1 MSFLVPSAVVE
12 DPRLHV
18 RIREQLAA
26 RIIDG
31 TYPAGE
37 HMPALPR
44 LIAEFGVSADTIQRA
59 MLGLE
64 AAGLVRRIPGL
75 GYYSLGNAKEQ
86 GTPVDDVPC

>member
-1 MSFLVPSAVVE
+1 VE

-26 RIIDG
+26 RIRAG

-37 HMPALPR
+37 HMPSTPVLT
-44 LIAEFGVSADTIQRA
+44 AEFGVSVDTIQRA

-64 AAGLVRRIPGL
+64 SDGLVRRIPGL
-75 GYYSLGNAKEQ
+75 GYYSLGNEKNRARHR
-86 GTPVDDVPC
+86 